1 MRRIPQRMCIGCRS
15 VRSKRDLVR
24 VVRSPEGA
32 VYVDD
37 TGKANGR
44 GAYLCRNRLCWQKV
58 IGGIGQRSN
67 GRLAA
72 ALHASLSEAE
82 CRALWD
88 HARQLP
94 EVPDRV
100 SNASNVE
107 AEGRLPHA
115 LCVEKDEPVQGV
127 PAAD

>member
-1 MRRIPQRMCIGCRS
+1 MRRVPQRMCIGCRS
-15 VRSKRDLVR
+15 VRSKRDLMR

-32 VYVDD
+32 VHVDY

-44 GAYLCRNRLCWQKV
+44 GAYLCRNRLCWQKA
-58 IGGIGQRSN
+58 IGRLGQRGNS
-67 GRLAA
+67 RLAA

-82 CRALWD
+82 YRILWD
-88 HARQLP
+88 HARELP
-94 EVPDRV
+94 EVPEQE
-100 SNASNVE
+100 SNASTLE
-107 AEGRLPHA
+107 AKGGQLSA